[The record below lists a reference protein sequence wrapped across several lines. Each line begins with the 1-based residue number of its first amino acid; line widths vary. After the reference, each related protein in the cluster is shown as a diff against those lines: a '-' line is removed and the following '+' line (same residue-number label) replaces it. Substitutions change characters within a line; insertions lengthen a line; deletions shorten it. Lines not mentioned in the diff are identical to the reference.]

1 MEDQVRRHDSA
12 RRGGEAHCQ
21 GNFEALWNVARSTWR
36 AQQATST
43 SAMAPATDPSL
54 STSASGGS
62 TKDDKVPKTLPAGV
76 WTKAIQHYESQQIGG
91 CDRTF
96 PTNELLGAES
106 VLARIHHEVTVSKL
120 FTPVQLGEILQ
131 KRTFQASGEPNV
143 LAKKESKSTTFTVSN
158 DQLVASEEQVW
169 QPRSLLAILDG
180 LSSIR
185 CWAYILLQ
193 VGPEKSVHSFFDW
206 AIKLARSRPQKPDQL
221 NQWWVTVSWKLALEL
236 RGGKTWEE
244 AAGPLQ
250 RDYDTFTE
258 CMGREPVHIVK
269 PPKTGGKSNT
279 ESNPK
284 GKGKYKQPR
293 PQPYGKPS
301 KGGYQQEYYNP
312 KSQSSSWTSCNNSQS
327 SWQQDQRSSWNNDQ
341 WDQGWSRPKK

>member
-1 MEDQVRRHDSA
+1 M
-12 RRGGEAHCQ
+12 
-21 GNFEALWNVARSTWR
+21 
-36 AQQATST
+36 
-43 SAMAPATDPSL
+43 
-54 STSASGGS
+54 
-62 TKDDKVPKTLPAGV
+62 PKTLPAGI
-76 WTKAIQHYESQQIGG
+76 WTKAIQNYESQQIGG

-185 CWAYILLQ
+185 WAYILLQ

-236 RGGKTWEE
+236 RGGKTWESNLPRPGASRTPSPTPKE
-244 AAGPLQ
+244 RVSTSDHALNLMANQARAGTSRSTTTQNPSGRRTTTPRAAGSRTSVLHGTMTSGTRVGPVPRNRDSTGSLSGLQ
-250 RDYDTFTE
+250 
-258 CMGREPVHIVK
+258 
-269 PPKTGGKSNT
+269 GGH
-279 ESNPK
+279 PAALL
-284 GKGKYKQPR
+284 
-293 PQPYGKPS
+293 
-301 KGGYQQEYYNP
+301 
-312 KSQSSSWTSCNNSQS
+312 
-327 SWQQDQRSSWNNDQ
+327 
-341 WDQGWSRPKK
+341 